1 MKAAVVRSF
10 DMRSPFSLTYLL
22 LGMAVIGGIGCRSED
37 LIHDLTEKEANILV
51 SRLIAAGIEPEKQQ
65 DAGGAWKLAV
75 KSEERNKA
83 LELMTRERL
92 LRGMRGTSEESKTSM
107 FASKD
112 LQQLDVERRVA
123 RELEIMLET
132 IPGVLEARA
141 RLRLRHGNG
150 RDTDKAANDGSGA
163 VILIVSEVFKASP
176 DNIAALAAGASGLR
190 PSQVEVF
197 LSPLASKHEES

>member
-1 MKAAVVRSF
+1 
-10 DMRSPFSLTYLL
+10 MRSPFLLTYVLL
-22 LGMAVIGGIGCRSED
+22 AGIILGGTGCGSEE
-37 LIHDLTEKEANILV
+37 LIHDLSEKEANVLV

-65 DAGGAWKLAV
+65 DAGGTWKLAV

-92 LRGMRGTSEESKTSM
+92 LRGMRGTSEEGKTSM

-141 RLRLRHGNG
+141 RLRLQNGNG
-150 RDTDKAANDGSGA
+150 LEANHTANDGSGA
-163 VILIVSEVFKASP
+163 VILIVSEVFQASP

-197 LSPLASKHEES
+197 LSPLATKHQES